1 MLTGYRPIMPPLL
14 PLAPQAPVP
23 VDRTL
28 AKVASASHFVFLL
41 VPNFSMI
48 AFVNA
53 LEVLRIAN
61 QLSGKPL
68 YRWSVISVDGRPVPA
83 SNGLT
88 LSVDV
93 PEAPGPADIVFVCA
107 GNEVQHATTPAH
119 LQRVRQ
125 FAHAGA
131 LLGSICTG
139 AYVLAKAGLLAGH
152 TCVIHWEY
160 LHAQAESFIDVTFE
174 RSIFRIDRDRITC
187 AGGVAP
193 LEMMLYLVGLSMG
206 DAFMQ
211 RISSYLAVDRVR
223 HPGALQPPAGYGST
237 SRLLAEVLQLM
248 EAHIE
253 TPLSL
258 VALAQRAGVRERR
271 LLRLFRSAV
280 GQPVMQHYRLLRLRR
295 ARQLLQQSAM
305 LLTDIAVAC
314 GFQSLSVFTSAY
326 RKTFGLTPGQERR
339 QAQSRTFGGDAR
351 EHAAERHDTVVAMR
365 R

>member
-1 MLTGYRPIMPPLL
+1 MPPLL
-14 PLAPQAPVP
+14 PFAPHAPVP
-23 VDRTL
+23 ADKSLT
-28 AKVASASHFVFLL
+28 KFASASHFMFLL

-68 YRWSVISVDGRPVPA
+68 YRWSVISVDGQPVQA
-83 SNGLT
+83 SNGLK
-88 LSVDV
+88 LSVEA
-93 PEAPGPADIVFVCA
+93 PETPGPADIVFVCA
-107 GNEVQHATTPAH
+107 GNEVQRATTPAH

-174 RSIFRIDRDRITC
+174 RSIFRIDRNRITC

-206 DAFMQ
+206 DAFVQ

-223 HPGALQPPAGYGST
+223 HPGALQPPAGYGT

-258 VALAQRAGVRERR
+258 AALAQRTGVRERT

-295 ARQLLQQSAM
+295 ARQLLQQSGM
-305 LLTDIAVAC
+305 SLTDIAVAC
-314 GFQSLSVFTSAY
+314 GFQSASVFTSAY
-326 RKTFGLTPGQERR
+326 RKAFGLTPGQERR
-339 QAQSRTFGGDAR
+339 QAQRLTFGSDPR
-351 EHAAERHDTVVAMR
+351 EHSAEWHDTVMAMHR
-365 R
+365 